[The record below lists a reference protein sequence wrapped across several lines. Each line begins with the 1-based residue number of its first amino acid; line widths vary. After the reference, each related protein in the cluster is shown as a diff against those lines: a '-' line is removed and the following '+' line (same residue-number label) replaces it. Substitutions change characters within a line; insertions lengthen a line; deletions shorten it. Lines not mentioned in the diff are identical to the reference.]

1 MFLRLHEVNTD
12 GNNRRGSGLT
22 FFIRESNMPFIR
34 SNFSPTWE
42 VTVDHF
48 DIIKESILAM
58 IPGASERVLIE
69 QMDITEEDGTIL
81 ISCPNAFSQKYL
93 SRQYKDHIVQCVR
106 GTLKQPVDV
115 HFCVR
120 QKGKTRQEKPAPEP
134 PVQMTLPSFSTP
146 SPANGLNG
154 NFTFEEFVVGRCN
167 AFAYEAAMAVTEID
181 ISKYNPLYFYSDVGL
196 GKSHIAHAIGNRLLS
211 SKSGVSVKYTTARD
225 FSQDF
230 VHSVRNNCQQ
240 NFKKAYQPSS
250 LDIFFI
256 DDVHLFKNKEKTQM
270 ELCHVL
276 DDLISAGKQVVLSGF
291 RPPTSMSQIDK
302 GLRSRFSAGL
312 VIDLKRPDKLTR
324 DKIVRHKAQKNGIIL
339 PDEVVEFISS
349 SVLTSI
355 RELESAV
362 MTITAMSSLMKRRI
376 TLDLAK
382 ELLEGTLEKQQRITL
397 EYVQNFVAKNF
408 CIPRDT
414 IISPSRKKEVVY
426 PRQVAIFLCRRYT
439 RESLQSIGNA
449 FSRKHSSIIHSL
461 ETIETMYKQNLKVK
475 REIDFLIEKLEAETA

>member
-1 MFLRLHEVNTD
+1 
-12 GNNRRGSGLT
+12 
-22 FFIRESNMPFIR
+22 
-34 SNFSPTWE
+34 
-42 VTVDHF
+42 VDHF
-48 DIIKESILAM
+48 ETIKESILATV
-58 IPGASERVLIE
+58 PGASERVLIE
-69 QMDITEEDGTIL
+69 QLDITEEDGTIL

-93 SRQYKDHIVQCVR
+93 SRQYKDHIIRCVR
-106 GTLKQPVDV
+106 GALQQPVDV
-115 HFCVR
+115 HFCVKPAR
-120 QKGKTRQEKPAPEP
+120 KTRQEKPNSEIP
-134 PVQMTLPSFSTP
+134 PVQMTLPSLSSP
-146 SPANGLNG
+146 SPVNGLNG

-167 AFAYEAAMAVTEID
+167 AFAYEAAMAVTEED

-196 GKSHIAHAIGNRLLS
+196 GKSHIAHAIGNRLLK
-211 SKSGVSVKYTTARD
+211 SKSGVSVRYTTARD

-230 VHSVRNNCQQ
+230 VHSIRNNCHE
-240 NFKKAYQPSS
+240 NFKKTYQPSA

-276 DDLISAGKQVVLSGF
+276 DDLISAGRQVVLSGF

-302 GLRSRFSAGL
+302 GLRSRFSSGL
-312 VIDLKRPDKLTR
+312 VIDLKRPDRLTR

-339 PDEVVEFISS
+339 PDEVVEFISG
-349 SVLTSI
+349 SVLSSI

-362 MTITAMSSLMKRRI
+362 MTITAMSSLMKRRV

-382 ELLEGTLEKQQRITL
+382 ELLEGTLEKQQRITI
-397 EYVQNFVAKNF
+397 EFIQNFVAKNF
-408 CIPRDT
+408 CIHKDT
-414 IISPSRKKEVVY
+414 MISPSRKKEIVY

-461 ETIETMYKQNLKVK
+461 ETIDTTYKQNLKVK
-475 REIDFLIEKLEAETA
+475 RELDFLIEKLEAETA